1 MVKCFHLGVG
11 WGLAAALC
19 AAPPPAA
26 PARKVTTVVRPDA
39 RTGRLIRAVAVSPRL
54 VAPAVVAQ
62 AEPDKRPEPAATPS
76 RASLR
81 EAVEQVALQNA
92 LPVQLM
98 HSVIKVESNYNPLA
112 ISPKGAMGLMQL
124 VPATARRFGVSDVFN
139 PLENLRGGARYLRY
153 LLDLYGENNYHLALA
168 AYNAGEGAVA
178 RYGGVPP
185 YVETRNYLALVG
197 QARDDASRHGA
208 PAADPQPAGS
218 GHQTVEGKPV
228 EVQNHIREV
237 VEPDGRIRY
246 VSH

>member
-1 MVKCFHLGVG
+1 MVKCFHLGMG

-19 AAPPPAA
+19 AAAPPAA

-39 RTGRLIRAVAVSPRL
+39 RTGRLVRAVAVSPR
-54 VAPAVVAQ
+54 VAAPAVVAPAQ
-62 AEPDKRPEPAATPS
+62 PDKRPKPAA
-76 RASLR
+76 LR
-81 EAVEQVALQNA
+81 EAAEQVAWQNA
-92 LPVQLM
+92 LPVELI
-98 HSVIKVESNYNPLA
+98 HSVIKVESNYNPQA

-124 VPATARRFGVSDVFN
+124 VPATARRFGVSDAFD
-139 PLENLRGGARYLRY
+139 PMENLRGGARYLRY

-185 YVETRNYLALVG
+185 YAETQNYLALVG
-197 QARDDASRHGA
+197 RARDDARRRGA
-208 PAADPQPAGS
+208 PAADSQPAGS
-218 GHQTVEGKPV
+218 SHQTVGGKPV

-246 VSH
+246 VSQ